1 VYGGTNTFLHTP
13 FILRRGFMFL
23 IKNYKRAN
31 RTVFVRG
38 NLVEFDVNGVAEIE
52 DEKLFN
58 VLKTV
63 PEYTPV
69 VKAPITTDD
78 KDKDEDTNNTEIKSE
93 KQELNN
99 MSIRQLEKYA
109 KDNNID
115 LGKATKKS
123 DIIKVI
129 KQTL

>member
-1 VYGGTNTFLHTP
+1 
-13 FILRRGFMFL
+13 MFL

>member
-1 VYGGTNTFLHTP
+1 
-13 FILRRGFMFL
+13 MFL

-31 RTVFVRG
+31 RTISIRD
-38 NLVEFDVNGVAEIE
+38 NLVKFDSNGVAEIE

-78 KDKDEDTNNTEIKSE
+78 KDKDKDEDEDTNNTEIKSE
-93 KQELNN
+93 KQELND
-99 MSIRQLEKYA
+99 MSIKQLEKFA
-109 KDNNID
+109 KDKNID

-123 DIIKVI
+123 DIIEVI